1 MAAFI
6 FFLQNSLPAC
16 LHDVDRHFSVCQRNN
31 VKGWI
36 LAIKWFPLYGKCGN
50 KCVHARYTHTHTY
63 IFNIFPNKKKCLFAV
78 TTTEMYLQA
87 GLTPKEVGT
96 QSWQEPEHD
105 WLLTESSSLCT
116 IWHIHCKAQE
126 CPCWSAA
133 PQLEFQPQIFLNF
146 DATTKEWIC
155 NLDTSYAGILIF

>member
-50 KCVHARYTHTHTY
+50 KCVHAQYIHTHIFLTY
-63 IFNIFPNKKKCLFAV
+63 FQTKNRLFAV

-87 GLTPKEVGT
+87 GLTPKEAGT
-96 QSWQEPEHD
+96 QSWQEPEHG
-105 WLLTESSSLCT
+105 WLLAESSSLCT
-116 IWHIHCKAQE
+116 MWHVHCKAQE
-126 CPCWSAA
+126 CPRWSAA
-133 PQLEFQPQIFLNF
+133 QQLEFQPQILLNF
-146 DATTKEWIC
+146 DATTKECIC
-155 NLDTSYAGILIF
+155 NLGTSYPGILVS

>member
-50 KCVHARYTHTHTY
+50 KCVHAQY
-63 IFNIFPNKKKCLFAV
+63 IRTRIFYIYFQTKNCLFAV
-78 TTTEMYLQA
+78 RTTEMYLQA
-87 GLTPKEVGT
+87 GLTPKGVET
-96 QSWQEPEHD
+96 QSSEESESD
-105 WLLTESSSLCT
+105 GLLTERSSWCT
-116 IWHIHCKAQE
+116 MRNIHCKAQE
-126 CPCWSAA
+126 RSCWSAA
-133 PQLEFQPQIFLNF
+133 KQP
-146 DATTKEWIC
+146 
-155 NLDTSYAGILIF
+155 

>member
-50 KCVHARYTHTHTY
+50 KCVHARYTHTHIFLTY
-63 IFNIFPNKKKCLFAV
+63 FQTKKKMFVCSYNYRNVSPSRTNSKRGRNSEL
-78 TTTEMYLQA
+78 A
-87 GLTPKEVGT
+87 GARAWLTPDWVQLT
-96 QSWQEPEHD
+96 VYNMTHSLQSSGMP
-105 WLLTESSSLCT
+105 LLVSSSTTCIST
-116 IWHIHCKAQE
+116 
-126 CPCWSAA
+126 PN
-133 PQLEFQPQIFLNF
+133 FLKF
-146 DATTKEWIC
+146 WC
-155 NLDTSYAGILIF
+155 NN